1 MSGESGIHSAV
12 AAALATAS
20 APWRIVRHDEMDRI
34 IRSPQDFAAALGWDE
49 RRITKSLLLRAQRG
63 DGHAIVVC
71 SAAAKLDFGK
81 VGAVLGSR
89 YEVASRDDLD
99 AVVGYP
105 VTGVTPLGIASE
117 VRVVVDAGIADLGS
131 VMTGG
136 GAVGIEVEVSVDDL
150 IALTSATVADV
161 IRETTRE

>member
-1 MSGESGIHSAV
+1 MTGESSIHPSV
-12 AAALATAS
+12 AAALSATA
-20 APWRIVRHDEMDRI
+20 APWRIVRHDEMDRP

-89 YEVASRDDLD
+89 HEVASRDDLE

-105 VTGVTPLGIASE
+105 VTGVTPLGVSSE
-117 VRVVVDAGIADLGS
+117 VRVIVDSAVADLGS

-136 GAVGIEVEVSVDDL
+136 GAVGVEVEVSVTDL
-150 IALTSATVADV
+150 VALTAATVADV
-161 IRETTRE
+161 VRPFVA